1 MNDFFDRY
9 KKKKTLHHLGIFW
22 LAFVLAAWVHM
33 TLFSGNSGEYITAS
47 IIDVVGQEQEVQ
59 KSDVYSEFTDGTL
72 IIRNSQDMVWLES
85 VSFTIAYNPEIWTLD
100 TDQLGGLE
108 VEVLAE
114 ENEPWLLYVQLSL
127 PEAQD
132 LIANSLIARIP
143 YTLEA
148 EWRQFFNIIQASF
161 TDSDGEI
168 YLLSSS
174 WTQN

>member
-59 KSDVYSEFTDGTL
+59 KADVYSEFTDGTL

-85 VSFTIAYNPEIWTLD
+85 VSFTIAYNPELWTLD

-132 LIANSLIARIP
+132 LIADSLIARLP
-143 YTLEA
+143 YTLEN
-148 EWRQFFNIIQASF
+148 EGRQAFNIIQASF